1 MASKIRITRKVYFAR
16 PTVGAKHYLTVGA
29 SGWTETFPR
38 IDADKQ
44 LETYIGQVA
53 LAELVDCFVQE
64 MSVDD
69 KSASWS
75 DVLGYLARVFNVK
88 SESIP
93 MTIGVAFWGHVV
105 LAEDAKGKN

>member
-1 MASKIRITRKVYFAR
+1 MPSKIKITRKVYFAR

-29 SGWTETFPR
+29 SGWAETFQR
-38 IDADKQ
+38 SDADKL
-44 LETYIGQVA
+44 LEAYIGTVP
-53 LAELVDCFVQE
+53 LCELVENFVAQLG
-64 MSVDD
+64 VDD

-75 DVLGYLARVFNVK
+75 DVLAYLARVFSVK
-88 SESIP
+88 AEAIP